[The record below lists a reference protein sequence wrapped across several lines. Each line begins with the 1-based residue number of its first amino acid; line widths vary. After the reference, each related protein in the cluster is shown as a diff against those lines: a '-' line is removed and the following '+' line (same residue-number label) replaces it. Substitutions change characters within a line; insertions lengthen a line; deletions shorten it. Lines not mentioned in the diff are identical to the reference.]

1 MSTDSKTP
9 LQDGEI
15 VTLGKYNLQ
24 EGINKFSFTET
35 IFENQSNDFY
45 DLIIKT
51 DAELSIPTL

>member
-45 DLIIKT
+45 DL
-51 DAELSIPTL
+51 